1 MIDTREIVRAVQE
14 HGRTKL
20 ATQVRVN
27 RGDAVPNDWAN
38 AQGVAESLGIK
49 LAAGRRE
56 RQTVRRGLLALAAL
70 EVGK

>member
-1 MIDTREIVRAVQE
+1 MIDTSEIVRAIREQ
-14 HGRTKL
+14 GRTKL
-20 ATQVRVN
+20 ASQVMTN
-27 RGDAVPNDWAN
+27 RGDAVPNDWSN